1 MDNWLKWYTR
11 TKPSWDNATSYRT
24 PQTLLCLASWQWS
37 PRPPYVA
44 HRCDETSRQIAVTVG
59 TSAAARVVLRMEGK
73 EPAPAAA
80 RVAAGAST
88 DGVDEAVPADD
99 ALFHVPRGLWCYR
112 VDRHR
117 AVLGGALTDGGSVF
131 EWLRST
137 LALAPGKDMTAV
149 MGEVERMPPASHGL
163 TVSTLYKCRMSR

>member
-1 MDNWLKWYTR
+1 
-11 TKPSWDNATSYRT
+11 
-24 PQTLLCLASWQWS
+24 
-37 PRPPYVA
+37 
-44 HRCDETSRQIAVTVG
+44 
-59 TSAAARVVLRMEGK
+59 MEGK
-73 EPAPAAA
+73 EPAPAAT

-99 ALFHVPRGLWCYR
+99 ALLHVPRGLWCYR

-137 LALAPGKDMTAV
+137 LALAPGEDMAGV
-149 MGEVERMPPASHGL
+149 MEEAERMPPASHGL
-163 TVSTLYKCRMSR
+163 TVSASVIYLGDAADWLSVRVWQQTLSHCVHSLPGGGVQIITPSP